1 MSIASE
7 LTALNGYIL
16 GAYDEI
22 NDKGGTVP
30 ANKNMA
36 NLASAISSISTGTPT
51 TITSLEVTENGTYTA
66 PTGTAYSPVTVNV
79 SGGGGID
86 LSSLKITE
94 VSSKIATPYST
105 SAFYSDDCPKL
116 SKPPRLLIVTPLDD
130 ATVGV
135 YNLRNL
141 TFVSY
146 GADDGY
152 SSLTDDTFMYM
163 TCTFGTTTSSASWFK
178 YGTNASSTYVYP
190 TSQAWKQRCFM
201 YTPGTGTTRPA
212 QIATTATGSTYVT
225 YKTDVRYLI
234 VAGC

>member
-7 LTALNGYIL
+7 LSALNGYIL
-16 GAYDEI
+16 SAYDEV

-36 NLASAISSISTGTPT
+36 NLASAIASISG
-51 TITSLEVTENGTYTA
+51 G
-66 PTGTAYSPVTVNV
+66 
-79 SGGGGID
+79 GGGGID

-105 SAFYSDDCPKL
+105 SAFYSADCPTL

-130 ATVGV
+130 ATMGG

-163 TCTFGTTTSSASWFK
+163 TCTFGTTTSSTSWFK

-190 TSQAWKQRCFM
+190 TSEAWKQRCFM
-201 YTPGTGTTRPA
+201 YTSGTGTTRPT
-212 QIATTATGSTYVT
+212 QITTTATGTTYVT